1 MRNIAQRIRQSL
13 ALKLSLGILLL
24 TIPIFVASLGV
35 LFLQSR
41 NDIKEEARERAA
53 TVLNTTMH
61 RLRRSM
67 NAVETATEA
76 NAWYVREHMQPDS
89 LLRYTMRIVA
99 LNGNVSGCSI
109 TP

>member
-41 NDIKEEARERAA
+41 NDIKE
-53 TVLNTTMH
+53 
-61 RLRRSM
+61 
-67 NAVETATEA
+67 
-76 NAWYVREHMQPDS
+76 
-89 LLRYTMRIVA
+89 
-99 LNGNVSGCSI
+99 
-109 TP
+109 